1 MAPANPLIRDKA
13 YIGGEW
19 VPAKS
24 GETFAVTNPATGE
37 VIANIADCGAA
48 DTDRAIEVAHAAFK
62 TWKKTTAKERAAI
75 LNRFAGLM
83 DKNKE
88 NLTNIIIAENGK
100 KLFEASTEA
109 TGAAQFLRYFAEE
122 ATRTTGEVLMPHDK
136 NKRVMVIRQPV
147 GVAGLITPWN
157 FPMEM
162 ITRKA
167 GAALAV
173 GCTVVI
179 KPSEDT
185 PFSALAL
192 CDMAKEAGIPDGVFN
207 ILPCSRSNAPAI
219 GKVMCES
226 LLVSK
231 ISFTGSTATGKI
243 LLGQSANTM
252 KKVSM
257 ELGGNSP
264 FIVFDSANLDAAVMG
279 AFALRFYGSGQ
290 VCVSANRILVQEGI
304 YDKFCEKLKEYVS
317 SLVVGDGTDPKTTM
331 GPLINQRGLEK
342 VERHVQDAVKK
353 GARLLTGGCR
363 SKLGGNFFEPTV
375 ICDVPPTALPFSEET
390 FGPLASVIKFKTE
403 EEAVTIA
410 NNTRMGLAG
419 YFYSN
424 DLTQIWRVAE
434 EMEVGQ
440 VGINDTFFFNEWAPF
455 GGIKES
461 GLGVEC
467 SRFGLYEFQN
477 MKVLGFGLL

>member
-109 TGAAQFLRYFAEE
+109 KGAAEFLRYFAEE
-122 ATRTTGEVLMPHDK
+122 ATRTSGEVLMPHDK

-192 CDMAKEAGIPDGVFN
+192 CDMAKEAGVPDGVFN

-243 LLGQSANTM
+243 LLGQSASTM

-264 FIVFDSANLDAAVMG
+264 LIVFDSANLDAAVMG

-317 SLVVGDGTDPKTTM
+317 GLVVGDGSDPKTTM

-375 ICDVPPTALPFSEET
+375 LCDVPTTALPFSEET
-390 FGPLASVIKFKTE
+390 FGPLASIIKFKTE